1 MEKLIGMD
9 LEVKVPFLALSK
21 IGQLEGNEKLQSIF
35 EEIHAIAKKRDEDSA
50 MESMAEYTPYLANSV
65 FLPIVISE
73 MIEKN
78 LTFDEAVKSSSEKVK
93 KSVEEWNTDF
103 AKGESDDQIFI
114 QSCSN
119 LQQAAGRFQ
128 LECSGEEQQKSWKAV
143 INIENIS
150 EKLAKAI
157 KTSGLLELSERI
169 YNKECVSKDFKEK
182 AIEPTR
188 NAVINTINAFRD
200 KGIISWT
207 RADEIIKGITPMI
220 DRFGI
225 IKQSEII
232 LNFVLEKAI
241 NEGITFEK
249 AVSAVD
255 EDYISEVS
263 AEIFNVKDTCPKIK
277 IDNVIAQV
285 QSMLLLTS
293 LFG

>member
-1 MEKLIGMD
+1 M
-9 LEVKVPFLALSK
+9 P
-21 IGQLEGNEKLQSIF
+21 LQ
-35 EEIHAIAKKRDEDSA
+35 KKRDEDSA

-128 LECSGEEQQKSWKAV
+128 LECSGEEKQESWKAV

-150 EKLAKAI
+150 EKLANAI
-157 KTSGLLELSERI
+157 KNSGLLELSERI

-182 AIEPTR
+182 VVEPTR

-200 KGIISWT
+200 KGSCT
-207 RADEIIKGITPMI
+207 RVDEIIKGITLMI

-241 NEGITFEK
+241 NEGITFKE

-263 AEIFNVKDTCPKIK
+263 AKIFRVTHTCLKIK
-277 IDNVIAQV
+277 MDNVIAQI
-285 QSMLLLTS
+285 QSMLRG
-293 LFG
+293 LFD